1 MAKFKKKRSKP
12 TGGPEDSKKEIR
24 DTAADKP
31 ADDADSTPPTEEI
44 DALPP
49 EKTRLPP
56 PTRFKK
62 GHIVSVAEAAETKMK
77 MDRLFWMRVA
87 LSVIAGA
94 SATFLFESIEDVEEK
109 RWTSIGFMIAVFIV
123 SVIIAKSMKIRL
135 HSGRKKLITNGLGSF
150 VFLYLFVWIVTY
162 TLVNSGSG
170 GFVTPVI

>member
-12 TGGPEDSKKEIR
+12 TGGPEDSKKEIK

-49 EKTRLPP
+49 EKIDALPPEKTRLPP
-56 PTRFKK
+56 PLRSKK
-62 GHIVSVAEAAETKMK
+62 GHIVSVAEAAETKRK
-77 MDRLFWMRVA
+77 MDRLFWMRVV

-135 HSGRKKLITNGLGSF
+135 PSGRKKLITNGLGSF
-150 VFLYLFVWIVTY
+150 VSSTCLCGLSRTR
-162 TLVNSGSG
+162 L
-170 GFVTPVI
+170 

>member
-1 MAKFKKKRSKP
+1 LAKFKKKRSKP
-12 TGGPEDSKKEIR
+12 TGGPEDSKKKIR

-31 ADDADSTPPTEEI
+31 ADDADSTPPTEKI
-44 DALPP
+44 DASPP
-49 EKTRLPP
+49 EEIRVPP
-56 PTRFKK
+56 PMRSKK
-62 GHIVSVAEAAETKMK
+62 GHIVSVAEAAETKRK

-109 RWTSIGFMIAVFIV
+109 RWTSIGFMIAVFIM
-123 SVIIAKSMKIRL
+123 SVIIAKGMKIRL